1 MKVNLS
7 RGIQN
12 DALPDVPGYYEER
25 CYSPSRDRHS
35 WASPLLRF
43 ARDPGISSISMRAKE
58 KDLDRRD
65 ENVLSGIKN
74 RLLHQL
80 AMSVPGG
87 AGLRVALHRL
97 RGVRIGK
104 DVWIG
109 YQALIETGYP
119 SLVSI
124 GDRAIIGIRSTI
136 IAHFQELRG
145 VTIEEDVYVGACA
158 VVLPGVTIGR
168 GAIVSAGSVVTTSVP
183 PMTVV
188 QGNPEKQVAKCGI
201 PLGLKTSRADFMKQL
216 KKLK

>member
-1 MKVNLS
+1 MINLIS
-7 RGIQN
+7 EIPHDTHPGAG
-12 DALPDVPGYYEER
+12 ALDEER
-25 CYSPSRDRHS
+25 RCSQSRDRHS
-35 WASPLLRF
+35 WGSSLLRV
-43 ARDPGISSISMRAKE
+43 ARNPKILNLSMRAKE
-58 KDLDRRD
+58 KDTDSRN
-65 ENVLSGIKN
+65 ENLLSGTKN
-74 RLLHQL
+74 RLLQQL

-145 VTIEEDVYVGACA
+145 VRIEEDVYVGACA
-158 VVLPGVTIGR
+158 VILPGVTIGR

-188 QGNPEKQVAKCGI
+188 QGNPAKQVARCGI

>member
-1 MKVNLS
+1 M
-7 RGIQN
+7 
-12 DALPDVPGYYEER
+12 
-25 CYSPSRDRHS
+25 H
-35 WASPLLRF
+35 
-43 ARDPGISSISMRAKE
+43 AKE
-58 KDLDRRD
+58 KDTDGRS
-65 ENVLSGIKN
+65 ENLLSAIKN
-74 RLLHQL
+74 RILQQL

-97 RGVRIGK
+97 RGVRFGK

-124 GDRAIIGIRSTI
+124 GDRSIIGIRSTI

-145 VTIEEDVYVGACA
+145 VTIEEDVYVGACS
-158 VVLPGVTIGR
+158 VILPGVTLGR
-168 GAIVSAGSVVTTSVP
+168 GAVVVAGSVVTVSVP

-188 QGNPEKQVAKCGI
+188 QGNPAKQVARCGI
-201 PLGLKTSRADFMKQL
+201 PLGLETSRAAFMKQL

>member
-1 MKVNLS
+1 M
-7 RGIQN
+7 RG
-12 DALPDVPGYYEER
+12 
-25 CYSPSRDRHS
+25 
-35 WASPLLRF
+35 
-43 ARDPGISSISMRAKE
+43 KE
-58 KDLDRRD
+58 KDTDCRD
-65 ENVLSGIKN
+65 ENLLSGIKN
-74 RLLHQL
+74 RLLQQL

-119 SLVSI
+119 TLVSI

-136 IAHFQELRG
+136 IAHFQEQRG

-158 VVLPGVTIGR
+158 VILAGVTLGR
-168 GAIVSAGSVVTTSVP
+168 GAIVAAGSVVTVSVP

-188 QGNPEKQVAKCGI
+188 QGNPAKQVARCGI

>member
-1 MKVNLS
+1 MTPPEV
-7 RGIQN
+7 RGY
-12 DALPDVPGYYEER
+12 DEER
-25 CYSPSRDRHS
+25 SYSQSRDRHS
-35 WASPLLRF
+35 CASPLLPSASD
-43 ARDPGISSISMRAKE
+43 ARISSLNMHAKE
-58 KDLDRRD
+58 KDTDCRS
-65 ENVLSGIKN
+65 ENLLSAIKN
-74 RLLHQL
+74 RILQQL

-97 RGVRIGK
+97 RGVRLGK

-124 GDRAIIGIRSTI
+124 GDRTIIGIRSTI

-145 VTIEEDVYVGACA
+145 VTIEEDVYVGACS
-158 VVLPGVTIGR
+158 VILPGVTLGR
-168 GAIVSAGSVVTTSVP
+168 GAVVVAGSVVTVSVP

-188 QGNPEKQVAKCGI
+188 QGNPAKQVARCGI
-201 PLGLKTSRADFMKQL
+201 PLGLETSRAAFMKQL

>member
-1 MKVNLS
+1 
-7 RGIQN
+7 
-12 DALPDVPGYYEER
+12 
-25 CYSPSRDRHS
+25 
-35 WASPLLRF
+35 
-43 ARDPGISSISMRAKE
+43 MRAQE
-58 KDLDRRD
+58 KDADCRD
-65 ENVLSGIKN
+65 ENLLSGIKN
-74 RLLHQL
+74 RILQQL

-119 SLVSI
+119 TLVSI
-124 GDRAIIGIRSTI
+124 GDRTIIGIRSTI
-136 IAHFQELRG
+136 IAHFQEQRG

-158 VVLPGVTIGR
+158 VILAGVTLGR
-168 GAIVSAGSVVTTSVP
+168 GAIVAAGSVVTVSVP

-188 QGNPEKQVAKCGI
+188 QGNPAKQVARCGI

>member
-1 MKVNLS
+1 MTSTEDAQSYEEERRYSQS
-7 RGIQN
+7 RG
-12 DALPDVPGYYEER
+12 GY
-25 CYSPSRDRHS
+25 S
-35 WASPLLRF
+35 WASPLLRS
-43 ARDPGISSISMRAKE
+43 ARDPGLSSLSMHAKE
-58 KDLDRRD
+58 KDTDCRS
-65 ENVLSGIKN
+65 ENLLSGIKN
-74 RLLHQL
+74 RLLQEL

-158 VVLPGVTIGR
+158 VILPGVTIGR
-168 GAIVSAGSVVTTSVP
+168 SAIVSAGSVVTTSVP

-188 QGNPEKQVAKCGI
+188 QGNPAKPVAKCGI